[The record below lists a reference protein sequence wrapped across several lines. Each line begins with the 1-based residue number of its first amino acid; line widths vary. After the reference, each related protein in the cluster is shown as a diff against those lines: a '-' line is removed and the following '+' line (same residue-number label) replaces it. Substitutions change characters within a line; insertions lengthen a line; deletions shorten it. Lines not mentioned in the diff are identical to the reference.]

1 MILRYLQKE
10 FLLTPLREGRRN
22 KKIRHIKSRLIS
34 THAPAGGATLKH
46 FLPVKKVLY
55 FYSRPCG
62 RGDQAAA
69 SRHAHLCDFYS
80 RPCGRGDSIASW
92 SFTDARN
99 FYSRPCGR
107 GDKEVEA
114 YINQF
119 AKFLLTPLREG
130 RRSPTY
136 TRFGNSSHFYSRPCG
151 RGDPAGKAEYV
162 GQVFLLTPLRE
173 SRRSCSRCCSST
185 DSHFYSR
192 PCGRGDASRCIVI
205 ESIDKISTHAP
216 AGGATRHEHKKR
228 INIADF
234 YSRPCGRGD
243 VFLPVAGSL

>member
-1 MILRYLQKE
+1 MKYFRAKLA
-10 FLLTPLREGRRN
+10 FLLTPLREGRRP
-22 KKIRHIKSRLIS
+22 IRAI
-34 THAPAGGATLKH
+34 TACPE
-46 FLPVKKVLY
+46 Y

-62 RGDQAAA
+62 RGDPPTAWR
-69 SRHAHLCDFYS
+69 SRGQTH
-80 RPCGRGDSIASW
+80 
-92 SFTDARN
+92 

-173 SRRSCSRCCSST
+173 RRRSCSRCCSST

-192 PCGRGDASRCIVI
+192 PCGRGDVARSSVAAMSFPFLLTPLREGRRASASTPRTP
-205 ESIDKISTHAP
+205 EMISTHAP
-216 AGGATRHEHKKR
+216 AGGATQ
-228 INIADF
+228 AAA
-234 YSRPCGRGD
+234 S
-243 VFLPVAGSL
+243 